1 MCKCVK
7 RNLPKRRKNV
17 IFLLRKHYTNDIQT
31 DLKLFNCITSKTKLN
46 SKLYVSSV
54 KVCIPSKT
62 FFYLPPSLLLR
73 LPLRLPL
80 QLSSFKPSFSADPI
94 FIVLVHSDHVDR
106 EYQPQQ
112 SLPTGFLVALRNNHH
127 LEATSSTRERLY
139 TIFFSSTRSE
149 CTRHGYFPEIYSRPC
164 FFFHSHPPTHRGGGS
179 HQSFGTSI
187 LQ

>member
-1 MCKCVK
+1 M
-7 RNLPKRRKNV
+7 
-17 IFLLRKHYTNDIQT
+17 
-31 DLKLFNCITSKTKLN
+31 FNCITSKTKLN

-187 LQ
+187 L